1 MPPSQPL
8 PVSQRFSTT
17 SQDEY
22 IESLLTF
29 SSDPLLQTLCG
40 GIHILDFFTRDSET
54 VPQDIYRTVIPEDW
68 IHYFSTQ
75 STDHVLDLLLRIP
88 RSSFST
94 DVPPTLKD
102 YIRNVRDHTLQRD
115 FVRRAASEKT
125 KKTVRY
131 GTEWALNAGMR
142 PKKIH
147 EVENFAA
154 FLDDLVRD
162 IQATDA
168 ETGGSGIS
176 HVVDYGSGQAYLSRT
191 MAKKYGHSVVGI
203 ESRTVNIEGAKT
215 LDKMFDSIAV
225 KKLRYKRRTG
235 ECIPEGEPPVVGSLQ
250 YVQTYIS
257 NGNLDEVVEAIHGVT
272 PQTTGVTIP
281 TNDEVKHSS
290 NATVQINDST
300 SGELAQPD
308 DPSSATSAGNLTQPK
323 SLLLTSLHS
332 CGNLVHHALS
342 AFRNTPSVRA
352 VALIGCCY
360 NLLTE
365 KHGASWKPPFL
376 RAPHPRLISTSTADD
391 PHGFPISSHLT
402 SLDIQFNITARSM
415 ACQAPS
421 NWTPT
426 SSSDFFLRHFYRA
439 LLQRIFL
446 DKYLITPDSTEPIII
461 GSLRK
466 SSYNSFFDYFTAA
479 VQKLG
484 WAEKCPLSKEESVE
498 YEQRFEGRRKELEV
512 VWSLMAFSAGVVES
526 VIVVDRW
533 LFLKEMGCRNAWVE
547 AAFEHK
553 ESPRNFVVVG
563 IGMIQNTAWLRDL
576 SRSGILY
583 DLYVV
588 KGRVMLTVWYHSK
601 AFMGQ
606 RLQ

>member
-1 MPPSQPL
+1 
-8 PVSQRFSTT
+8 
-17 SQDEY
+17 
-22 IESLLTF
+22 
-29 SSDPLLQTLCG
+29 
-40 GIHILDFFTRDSET
+40 
-54 VPQDIYRTVIPEDW
+54 
-68 IHYFSTQ
+68 
-75 STDHVLDLLLRIP
+75 
-88 RSSFST
+88 
-94 DVPPTLKD
+94 
-102 YIRNVRDHTLQRD
+102 
-115 FVRRAASEKT
+115 
-125 KKTVRY
+125 
-131 GTEWALNAGMR
+131 
-142 PKKIH
+142 
-147 EVENFAA
+147 
-154 FLDDLVRD
+154 
-162 IQATDA
+162 
-168 ETGGSGIS
+168 
-176 HVVDYGSGQAYLSRT
+176 
-191 MAKKYGHSVVGI
+191 MARKYGHSVVGI

-235 ECIPEGEPPVVGSLQ
+235 EYIPEGEAPVVGSLQ
-250 YVQTYIS
+250 YVQTFIS
-257 NGNLDEVVEAIHGVT
+257 NGNLDEVVEAIHGVSPKT
-272 PQTTGVTIP
+272 SGLILP
-281 TNDEVKHSS
+281 TNNEQEQNS
-290 NATVQINDST
+290 NAAVQTNDST
-300 SGELAQPD
+300 SGALVQPD
-308 DPSSATSAGNLTQPK
+308 DPSPAPSLTQPK

-342 AFRNTPSVRA
+342 AFRNTPSVRG

-391 PHGFPISSHLT
+391 PHGFPISSHLA

-426 SSSDFFLRHFYRA
+426 SSADFFLRHFYRA

-446 DKYLITPDSTEPIII
+446 DKHLITPESTDPIII

-466 SSYNSFFDYFTAA
+466 SSYNSFFEYFTAA
-479 VQKLG
+479 VQKMG
-484 WAEKCPLSKEESVE
+484 WLEKCPLTEEEAVQ

-563 IGMIQNTAWLRDL
+563 VR
-576 SRSGILY
+576 
-583 DLYVV
+583 
-588 KGRVMLTVWYHSK
+588 
-601 AFMGQ
+601 
-606 RLQ
+606 

>member
-17 SQDEY
+17 SPDEY
-22 IESLLTF
+22 IKSLLTF

-54 VPQDIYRTVIPEDW
+54 SI
-68 IHYFSTQ
+68 
-75 STDHVLDLLLRIP
+75 DHVLDLLLRIP
-88 RSSFST
+88 LSSFST
-94 DVPPTLKD
+94 DVPSSLKE

-115 FVRRAASEKT
+115 FVRHAASEKT

-147 EVENFAA
+147 EVCDDVENFAA

-162 IQATDA
+162 IQTTDA
-168 ETGGSGIS
+168 ETGGSGIN

-191 MAKKYGHSVVGI
+191 MARKYGHSVVGI

-281 TNDEVKHSS
+281 TNNEVEHSS
-290 NATVQINDST
+290 NSTVQTNDST

-308 DPSSATSAGNLTQPK
+308 DPSSDTSAGNLTQPK

-426 SSSDFFLRHFYRA
+426 SSADFFLRHFYRA
-439 LLQRIFL
+439 LLQRILL
-446 DKYLITPDSTEPIII
+446 DKHLITPDSTEPIII

-484 WAEKCPLSKEESVE
+484 WAEKCSLLKEESVE
-498 YEQRFEGRRKELEV
+498 YEQRFESRRKELEV

-533 LFLKEMGCRNAWVE
+533 LFLKEMRCRNAWVE

-563 IGMIQNTAWLRDL
+563 VR
-576 SRSGILY
+576 
-583 DLYVV
+583 
-588 KGRVMLTVWYHSK
+588 
-601 AFMGQ
+601 
-606 RLQ
+606 